1 MLRNSRVLV
10 VEDDRSVGILIEAQL
25 EQIGCVTV
33 GKTGDGLTAIEMT
46 RALRPD
52 VVLMDVKLP
61 GLSGIQAAR
70 RIGEECP
77 TPVVLITG
85 YETPELVEQAS
96 QAGVGG
102 YLIKP
107 INAKDLERVLM
118 IAIARF
124 EDLVELRR
132 LNQDLEDRNE
142 ELDAFAYTVA
152 HDIKNPLALV
162 IGFAEALVRY
172 RTSLSE
178 DELVVYLGSIEKAGH
193 QMSRIIDQLLML
205 ARSRPGDMKVEPLDM
220 AAAVDGALQR
230 LVHTIREFQ
239 AEVIRPDSWPVAW
252 GYGPLVEEVWVDY
265 IDRAIKRS
273 RKPPHIELG
282 AATQV
287 DGMVRFWVVD
297 KAASPTQGDNQ
308 DGWGRGGVG
317 LSAIQRI
324 VERLGGEVGVE
335 HKDGQPSSLF
345 FTLPAADHGKGI

>member
-10 VEDDRSVGILIEAQL
+10 VEDDRTIGILIKAQL
-25 EQIGCVTV
+25 ERMGCITV
-33 GKTGDGLTAIEMT
+33 GETGDGLNAIEMT

-70 RIGEECP
+70 RIREQCP

-96 QAGVGG
+96 EAGVGG
-102 YLIKP
+102 YLVKP

-118 IAIARF
+118 IAMARF

-132 LNQDLEDRNE
+132 VNQDLKDRNE

-172 RTSLSE
+172 RSSLSD
-178 DELVVYLGSIEKAGH
+178 DELVEYLGSIERAGH

-205 ARSRPGDMKVEPLDM
+205 ARSRPGDVKVEPLDM
-220 AAAVDGALQR
+220 ATIVDGALQR
-230 LVHTIREFQ
+230 LAHTLREFQ
-239 AEVIRPDSWPVAW
+239 AEIIRPDSWPVAW

-265 IDRAIKRS
+265 IDRAIKHS
-273 RKPPHIELG
+273 RKPPRVGLG
-282 AATQV
+282 AATQQ
-287 DGMVRFWVVD
+287 DGMVRFWVID
-297 KAASPTQGDNQ
+297 KGASTTQEDYL
-308 DGWGRGGVG
+308 DGLGGSGGG

-335 HKDGQPSSLF
+335 HKDGQSGSLF
-345 FTLPAADHGKGI
+345 FTLPASARGRGI